1 MQDRENIMYELHL
14 HIDGSIRRST
24 FFELAKKNNIIVP
37 DDFGFRK
44 GMNLREALSM
54 FEKTISVMKQM
65 DIITRITSEICDDVR
80 GGGVIYAEL
89 RYAPQLHSDNIDEVV
104 KAAIA
109 GLKHNFKL
117 ILCGLYGQN
126 PEVIEELVE
135 VAKKY
140 KDIVGIDIAGA
151 PRVTDKWGLHHYVD
165 AYQEA
170 KKYNI
175 GRTIHVSEG
184 RSPQEIIDAILL
196 LDAQRLGHACTLLED
211 EGAVELVKDKRVVI
225 EACPTSNVHTGIY
238 QSISEHPI
246 KKWIENKI
254 SVAVCADNTLMSNV
268 TTGQEMS
275 NVRKYCKLTS
285 QQISWCYN
293 SATIGRFNE
302 KRITR

>member
-1 MQDRENIMYELHL
+1 MYELHL

-24 FFELAKKNNIIVP
+24 FLELAKKNNINVTKN
-37 DDFGFRK
+37 FGFTR
-44 GMNLREALSM
+44 GMSLRDALNM
-54 FEKTISVMKQM
+54 FDKTVSVMKQM
-65 DIITRITSEICDDVR
+65 DIIARITREVCEDVR
-80 GGGVIYAEL
+80 KDGVIYAEL
-89 RYAPQLHSDNIDEVV
+89 RFAPQLHSDNIEEVV
-104 KAAIA
+104 KAAIT
-109 GLKHNFKL
+109 GLKYNFKL

-126 PEVIEELVE
+126 PKVIESLVE

-140 KDIVGIDIAGA
+140 KAVVGIDLAGG
-151 PRVTDKWGLHHYVD
+151 PRVTDKWGLHHYID

-175 GRTIHVSEG
+175 GRTVHVSEG

-238 QSISEHPI
+238 NSISEHPI
-246 KKWIENKI
+246 KKWIENKV
-254 SVAVCADNTLMSNV
+254 SVVICADNTLMSNV
-268 TTGQEMS
+268 TTSQEII
-275 NVRKYCKLTS
+275 NVRKHCNLNS

-293 SATIGRFNE
+293 SATIGSFNE